1 MTMVADWFEVT
12 EFPDRVFRLRE
23 PALGPL
29 HAANIWL
36 LVADRGALLIDAG
49 VGVAPL
55 APVVRGI
62 ADLPVVCLLTH
73 THYDHIGGAHEF
85 TDRRAHALEAATL
98 ANPTPE
104 ATQWGGWLTADDFRH
119 FPTSD
124 YDFSR
129 YAITPA
135 PASELVE
142 EGIQI
147 DFGGRAVTLLHTP
160 GHSPGLICVLEEA
173 TNTLFSSDALYDGR
187 MFFDLA
193 GSNRADAAASVR
205 RLIDIDARV
214 IHPGHFGSLER
225 EAFRRLGLAT
235 LARLSDAD

>member
-1 MTMVADWFEVT
+1 MVENWFEVT

-29 HAANIWL
+29 HAANLWL

-55 APVVRGI
+55 APVIRGMT
-62 ADLPVVCLLTH
+62 DLPVVCLLTH

-85 TDRRAHALEAATL
+85 SDRRVHALEAATL
-98 ANPTPE
+98 ANPTAE
-104 ATQWGGWLTADDFRH
+104 ATQWGGWLTADDFGR
-119 FPTSD
+119 FPAPD
-124 YDFSR
+124 YDFSA

-135 PASELVE
+135 PASGLVG
-142 EGIQI
+142 EGTRI
-147 DFGGRAVTLLHTP
+147 DFGGRRVTLLHAP
-160 GHSPGLICVLEEA
+160 GHSPGLVCVLEEA
-173 TNTLFSSDALYDGR
+173 TGALFSSDALYDGR

-193 GSNRADAAASVR
+193 GSVRVDAVASVR

-225 EAFRRLGLAT
+225 EAFRKLGVAT
-235 LARLSDAD
+235 LARLGAGD